1 MSNWV
6 SPNSLGCIRLFL
18 CVYTHICHSNTC
30 THIYL
35 CMYVFVCLFVYV
47 NCKGMS
53 CLTKTFVIFQKSKVQ
68 PVLHDNPKSLHPY
81 DRKSETLF
89 SVSIVYNMCLS
100 KFMVLKHLA
109 DAFFTFT

>member
-1 MSNWV
+1 MSA
-6 SPNSLGCIRLFL
+6 NSLG
-18 CVYTHICHSNTC
+18 VYTSRLVCLY
-30 THIYL
+30 THMPFEYTHTNIYV

-89 SVSIVYNMCLS
+89 SVSTVYNTCLS
-100 KFMVLKHLA
+100 EFMVLKHLA
-109 DAFFTFT
+109 DASFTFT